1 MMPDFEKLAREFGTP
16 LYVFDINVLS
26 DRVAYLNSKFS
37 ENTALVYAVKANTFI
52 AKEIESD
59 VARFEICS
67 KGEFDI
73 CNGLG
78 ISRGKMVIS
87 GVHKDRPSIEEMI
100 SSYDDVLKY
109 TIESL
114 GQYEMLT
121 EMAKKY
127 HRTIHV
133 LIRLTSGNQ
142 FGVTK
147 EEFRQ
152 IVREH
157 PDCMIIDG
165 LEYFS
170 GTQKQSIKKI
180 AREIGKLH
188 EFVNGVEEE
197 TGFVFEEIEYG
208 PGAPVFYFQDE
219 SFDEDAY
226 LTELN
231 DLLSVFANKK
241 IYLELGRSI
250 AASCGTYLTSV
261 ADMKTNKNGNVVIL
275 DGGINHLVYY
285 GQTMAM
291 RLPHFKV
298 FPERNEETQTYT
310 LYGSL
315 CTVNDIIVKSIQTA
329 KLQIGDIFAFEN
341 VGAYSATE
349 GISLFLSRDLP
360 KVVLYNRNKSA
371 IMVRDFTKTSTI
383 NFPNYEKER

>member
-1 MMPDFEKLAREFGTP
+1 MPDFERIVREFGTP
-16 LYVFDINVLS
+16 LYLFDINVLS

-109 TIESL
+109 TVESL
-114 GQYEMLT
+114 GQYELLK
-121 EMAKKY
+121 EMAEKY

-147 EEFRQ
+147 EEFRR
-152 IVREH
+152 IVCEH

-170 GTQKQSIKKI
+170 GTQKHSLKKI
-180 AREIGKLH
+180 AREIEKLH
-188 EFVNGVEEE
+188 EFVNSVEEE

-219 SFDEDAY
+219 SFDEEAY

-231 DLLSVFANKK
+231 GLLGVFANKK
-241 IYLELGRSI
+241 VYLELGRSI
-250 AASCGTYLTSV
+250 AASCGTYLTAV
-261 ADMKTNKNGNVVIL
+261 ADMKTNKNGNCVIL

-291 RLPHFKV
+291 RLPYFEV
-298 FPERNEETQTYT
+298 FPQRGEEAETYT

-315 CTVNDIIVKSIQTA
+315 CTVNDIIVKSIQTG
-329 KLQIGDIFAFEN
+329 KLRIGDVFAFKN

-360 KVVLYNRNKSA
+360 KVVLYNREKSA
-371 IMVRDFTKTSTI
+371 IMVRDFTKTSMI
-383 NFPNYEKER
+383 NYPNYEKER

>member
-1 MMPDFEKLAREFGTP
+1 MPDLEKIVREHGTP
-16 LYVFDINVLS
+16 TYLFDINVLH
-26 DRVAYLNSKFS
+26 DRVRYLNSKFS

-52 AKEIESD
+52 AKEIEED

-87 GVHKDRPSIEEMI
+87 GVHKDRPGIEEMI

-109 TIESL
+109 TVESL
-114 GQYEMLT
+114 GQYELLK
-121 EMAKKY
+121 EMAEKY

-147 EEFRQ
+147 EEFRR

-157 PDCMIIDG
+157 PDCMIVDG

-170 GTQKQSIKKI
+170 GTQKHSLKKI
-180 AREIGKLH
+180 AREIGNLQ
-188 EFVNGVEEE
+188 EFVNSVEEE

-219 SFDEDAY
+219 SFDEEEY

-231 DLLSVFANKK
+231 DQLRVFADKK
-241 IYLELGRSI
+241 VYLELGRSI
-250 AASCGTYLTSV
+250 AAGCGTYLTSV

-291 RLPHFKV
+291 RLPHFEV
-298 FPERNEETQTYT
+298 FPKRGEEKETYT

-315 CTVNDIIVKSIQTA
+315 CTVNDIIVKSIQTG
-329 KLQIGDIFAFEN
+329 KLRIGDVFAFKN

-360 KVVLYNRNKSA
+360 KVVLYNRKKDV
-371 IMVRDFTKTSTI
+371 IMVRDFTKTSII
-383 NFPNYEKER
+383 NYPNYEKER